1 MSEAQQKDLGA
12 EIREIIAVDGPISV
26 ERFMALAL
34 THPTK
39 GYYTTRNPFG
49 AQGDFITAPDISQMF
64 GELLG
69 LWAAQL
75 WTQIG
80 APSRVLLVELGP
92 GRGALMADAL
102 RAAKAV
108 PAFHAAIDVH
118 LIEASDILVEL
129 QREALAGCG
138 CPVSWRR
145 TIDDLPPGPAIFLA
159 NEFFDALP
167 VRHYVKTA
175 QGWRERLV
183 GLDAEGNLGFG
194 LSGEV
199 EPYLKAM
206 APEGSMLEIGVGAQR
221 LMTQI
226 AVHIVTQNGAALV
239 LDYGHDHTGFG
250 ETLQAVKAH
259 DYVDPLAEPGEA
271 DLTAHVDFA
280 ALTRAARAANAQ
292 ALGPV
297 GQGEFLR
304 ELGILQRAEALKNGA
319 TAEQA
324 EDIDS
329 ALARLTGTGAGE
341 MGALFK
347 VLAVTRRGLKDV
359 AGFAPV
365 EESA

>member
-1 MSEAQQKDLGA
+1 MSEAQNDLGA
-12 EIREIIAVDGPISV
+12 EIREIIAHEGPISV
-26 ERFMALAL
+26 ERYMGLAL

-69 LWAAQL
+69 LWAAQVWIQL
-75 WTQIG
+75 G
-80 APSRVLLVELGP
+80 APAKILLVELGP

-108 PAFHAAIDVH
+108 PEFYAAIDVH
-118 LIEASDILVEL
+118 LIEASDILAEL

-138 CPVSWRR
+138 RPVTWRR

-175 QGWRERLV
+175 EGWREKLV
-183 GLDAEGNLGFG
+183 GLGEEGQLAFG
-194 LSGEV
+194 LSGET
-199 EPYLKAM
+199 EPYLKAV
-206 APEGSMLEIGVGAQR
+206 APEGSILEIGAGAQR

-226 AVHIVTQNGAALV
+226 AVRIVTQNGAALAI
-239 LDYGHDHTGFG
+239 DYGYDHTGFG

-259 DYVDPLAEPGEA
+259 EFVDPLAEPGEA

-280 ALTRAARAANAQ
+280 ALTRAAQAANAQ
-292 ALGPV
+292 TLGPIS
-297 GQGEFLR
+297 QGEFLH
-304 ELGILQRAEALKNGA
+304 ELGILQRAEALKGGA
-319 TAEQA
+319 SAEQA

-329 ALARLTGTGAGE
+329 ALARLTGAGE
-341 MGALFK
+341 NEMGELFK
-347 VLAVTRRGLKDV
+347 VLAITRRGLKDV
-359 AGFAPV
+359 PGFVPPEDMA
-365 EESA
+365 